1 VLWDVDFTLLDA
13 SGVGKHLYQQALAEL
28 YGLDLPAVAVSMA
41 GRTDAAIAM
50 EILTLAGVPDPQSQ
64 ISAFQDFQAVRAPDL
79 APMLREQGRVLPG
92 AAEAIAALASPRY
105 AGQVIQSLLT
115 GNIPELAEVKL
126 AALGLTG
133 HLDLAIGAYG
143 NLSQVR
149 ADLVAVA
156 RRNATA
162 HYGGD
167 FAGRATVL
175 IGDTPK
181 DVEAALVTGAR
192 AVAVASGSYSA
203 EQLASAG
210 ADVVFAD
217 LTDTAGLVAA
227 ILSG

>member
-1 VLWDVDFTLLDA
+1 
-13 SGVGKHLYQQALAEL
+13 
-28 YGLDLPAVAVSMA
+28 
-41 GRTDAAIAM
+41 
-50 EILTLAGVPDPQSQ
+50 
-64 ISAFQDFQAVRAPDL
+64 
-79 APMLREQGRVLPG
+79 MLREQGRVLPG

-162 HYGGD
+162 RYGGD

-192 AVAVASGSYSA
+192 AIAVASGSYSA

>member
-192 AVAVASGSYSA
+192 AIAVASGSYSA